1 MRLVEVLQKSKDPF
15 DYLEFKELEPTR
27 NLKESQNLNR
37 QFTWKVLRTFYD
49 YSDKCDNVREFVFPL
64 AHIGS
69 HSPGLPF
76 SLP

>member
-15 DYLEFKELEPTR
+15 DYWEFKELEPTR

-49 YSDKCDNVREFVFPL
+49 YSDKCDNVR
-64 AHIGS
+64 
-69 HSPGLPF
+69 
-76 SLP
+76 